1 NMTVDIP
8 KSIISV
14 FIFSMIVG
22 IAVLG
27 LRRKYP
33 EQAESFTKIIN
44 SLYAVVM
51 RIVTLI
57 LRLTPFSVLAL
68 MANTVA
74 NTDMDGVVQ
83 LGKFVIASYLAILV
97 MFGIHLLL
105 VTLFG
110 LNPIRFLQ
118 KAASVLM

>member
-1 NMTVDIP
+1 
-8 KSIISV
+8 
-14 FIFSMIVG
+14 
-22 IAVLG
+22 
-27 LRRKYP
+27 
-33 EQAESFTKIIN
+33 
-44 SLYAVVM
+44 M

-57 LRLTPFSVLAL
+57 LRLTPFGVLAL

-97 MFGIHLLL
+97 MFGMHLLL

-110 LNPIRFLQ
+110 LNTIRFLQ
-118 KAASVLM
+118 KAASVLMFAFTSRSSAGARPLNIDTEQNALGAGPGVANMSASFGA

>member
-1 NMTVDIP
+1 RPT
-8 KSIISV
+8 SIMAV
-14 FIFSMIVG
+14 VIFSMIVG

-27 LRRKYP
+27 LRRKDP
-33 EQAESFTKIIN
+33 EQAETVTKIIN

-51 RIVTLI
+51 RIVKLI
-57 LRLTPFSVLAL
+57 LRLTPFGVLAL

-83 LGKFVIASYLAILV
+83 LGIFVIASYLAILV

-118 KAASVLM
+118 KA

>member
-1 NMTVDIP
+1 
-8 KSIISV
+8 
-14 FIFSMIVG
+14 
-22 IAVLG
+22 
-27 LRRKYP
+27 
-33 EQAESFTKIIN
+33 
-44 SLYAVVM
+44 
-51 RIVTLI
+51 
-57 LRLTPFSVLAL
+57 LRLTPFGVLAL

-83 LGKFVIASYLAILV
+83 LGKFVIASYLAILL

-118 KAASVLM
+118 KAASVLMFAFTSRSSARAIPLNIDKQKDALGVEQGVANMSASIGATLGHYGCEGIYPALI